1 MSSASLRTGK
11 ITTVSATQNAA
22 PSSIVRMVGVTREF
36 LMGEI
41 RVPVLRGVDFEVY
54 TGEVVAVVGPSGSGK
69 TTILNLIGGLDQATS
84 GEVWY
89 QDQNL
94 ATLSAAELTLFRR
107 NHIGFIFQLYNLVP
121 TLTALENI
129 AVATEIASQSM
140 DPGEALERVGLG
152 DRKHHFPS
160 QLSGGEQQRVAIA
173 RAIAKRPDLLLC
185 DEPTGAL
192 DFKTGRKV
200 IETLVELNRTL
211 STTVVIITHNSA
223 LSRVANRTIYL
234 QSGRVTQIETLSEP
248 LSAAELQW

>member
-36 LMGEI
+36 LIGEI

-129 AVATEIASQSM
+129 AVATEIAPQAM